1 MTNIFSSRDSR
12 EALELLS
19 EQLAMQVRR
28 KKEEPFFL
36 ALSGGETAQQMFRL
50 WTERFSG
57 RIDWDT
63 IRFYWV
69 DERCVP
75 PQDSESNYGHAHELL
90 FGPLNILP
98 AHIHRIRGEEEPAA
112 EAVRYAQ
119 EVREELPHR
128 HGIPRFDAII
138 LGAGSDGHTASIF
151 PDSIS
156 LMADQNLFAVSAHPG
171 SGQKRITMTGPL
183 ILNAAMLLLP
193 IIGKSK
199 AHITPLLLGNAP
211 ERELL
216 PDLACTAHFDI
227 YRSRQPSPPTA
238 SAGQIVFS
246 SANPAALFLYFYMI
260 AVIFT
265 AIILNFGIME
275 IQRPGYLLREWRATD
290 CTSLARYANNI
301 NIWRNVRDRFPHPY
315 TEEDG
320 RFFIGNIVPQSPG
333 YEFAIVIDGE
343 AAGGIG
349 LVRQSDVER
358 LSAEIGYWIG
368 EPHWNRGIAGDAVGS
383 ICEDAFRE
391 TELIRLFASVFE
403 YNAPSMR
410 VLEKNG
416 FRKVG
421 VQRRAAIKEGR
432 IIDLHLYE
440 RVK

>member
-1 MTNIFSSRDSR
+1 
-12 EALELLS
+12 
-19 EQLAMQVRR
+19 
-28 KKEEPFFL
+28 
-36 ALSGGETAQQMFRL
+36 
-50 WTERFSG
+50 
-57 RIDWDT
+57 
-63 IRFYWV
+63 
-69 DERCVP
+69 
-75 PQDSESNYGHAHELL
+75 
-90 FGPLNILP
+90 
-98 AHIHRIRGEEEPAA
+98 
-112 EAVRYAQ
+112 
-119 EVREELPHR
+119 
-128 HGIPRFDAII
+128 
-138 LGAGSDGHTASIF
+138 
-151 PDSIS
+151 
-156 LMADQNLFAVSAHPG
+156 
-171 SGQKRITMTGPL
+171 
-183 ILNAAMLLLP
+183 
-193 IIGKSK
+193 
-199 AHITPLLLGNAP
+199 
-211 ERELL
+211 
-216 PDLACTAHFDI
+216 
-227 YRSRQPSPPTA
+227 
-238 SAGQIVFS
+238 
-246 SANPAALFLYFYMI
+246 MI

-265 AIILNFGIME
+265 ATILNFGIME

-383 ICEDAFRE
+383 ICEYAFRE